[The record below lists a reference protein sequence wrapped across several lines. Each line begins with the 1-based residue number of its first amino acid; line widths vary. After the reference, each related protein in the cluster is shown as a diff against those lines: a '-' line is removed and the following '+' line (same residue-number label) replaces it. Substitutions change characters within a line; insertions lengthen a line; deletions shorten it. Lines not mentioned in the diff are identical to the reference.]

1 MFTRSLGK
9 YLTVNVKNR
18 FTFPHGRNTIC
29 SSKNRKEISKV
40 LKRDDKSIIKMFPLA
55 SMQENPLKRG
65 QSCERHDFK
74 DSRDFKHAG
83 SSLSVLYIAVTAA
96 GLLLLNGLI
105 KLEVLRADGERETL
119 LRVATRMFLVNLWL
133 WVPMSLQYFRE
144 NTDKSNYVK
153 GS

>member
-9 YLTVNVKNR
+9 YLTVNVNNR

-55 SMQENPLKRG
+55 SMQENPLKIG
-65 QSCERHDFK
+65 QSCERHDLK